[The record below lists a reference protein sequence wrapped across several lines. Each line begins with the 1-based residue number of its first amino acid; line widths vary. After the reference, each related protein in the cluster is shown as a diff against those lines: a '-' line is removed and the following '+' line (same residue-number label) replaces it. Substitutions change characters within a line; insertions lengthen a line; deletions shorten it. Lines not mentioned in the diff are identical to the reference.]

1 MTITYMGQMKD
12 TKANKRCALI
22 EWQDKEETLANRFF
36 DLMDKVLP
44 EYKYSLFENMAT
56 VAVDDQEDYKD
67 FKSWYKDA
75 KKMFV
80 LCMKFGK

>member
-1 MTITYMGQMKD
+1 MTITYAGQMKD
-12 TKANKRCALI
+12 TKINTRCAI
-22 EWQDKEETLANRFF
+22 ISWGEEENVLADRFF

-44 EYKYSLFENMAT
+44 QYGYSLFENMAI

-67 FKSWYKDA
+67 FKTWYKDT

>member
-1 MTITYMGQMKD
+1 MGQMKD
-12 TKANKRCALI
+12 TKANTRCAMI
-22 EWQDKEETLANRFF
+22 FWGEEENVLANRLF

-56 VAVDDQEDYKD
+56 VAVDDREDYKD
-67 FKSWYKDA
+67 YKSWYKKA
-75 KKMFV
+75 KKMFT